1 MLVVSYVHLRVGS
14 YEVQIATM
22 SQLDRLTVDGVYVC
36 GFISNYMLPKKTP
49 WSLDPFLHPYYGN
62 YAFIDGIMHIKFN
75 TYM

>member
-1 MLVVSYVHLRVGS
+1 MSYVHLRVGS

-49 WSLDPFLHPYYGN
+49 WSLDPFLHPLITKIED
-62 YAFIDGIMHIKFN
+62 AFMDSIMHIKE
-75 TYM
+75 TI